1 MEEVRLPM
9 DLLACPTARRA
20 SVMSWLAWE
29 ALSAFCFVMEE
40 ISSRE
45 AEVCSIAAAC
55 WEAPS
60 ASCWLADET
69 RPDASLTWSAPSMSP
84 SMDLRRDLLMDLD
97 ITKPRP
103 VRIKMPHSD
112 TARLT

>member
-1 MEEVRLPM
+1 
-9 DLLACPTARRA
+9 
-20 SVMSWLAWE
+20 
-29 ALSAFCFVMEE
+29 MEE

-45 AEVCSIAAAC
+45 AEVSSIAAAC

-69 RPDASLTWSAPSMSP
+69 SPDATLTWSAPSMSP
-84 SMDLRRDLLMDLD
+84 SMDLFNDLLIDLD

-103 VRIKMPHSD
+103 LRIKMPQSG
-112 TARLT
+112 TNRLTQFGRQRCCCFR